1 MKKKLLIDGMHC
13 QNCVK
18 GLEAVLTEDIDGI
31 KVEEISLDG
40 NYAIIDADD
49 SVSDD
54 AIREGVE
61 ELGFTL
67 KEIQV

>member
-1 MKKKLLIDGMHC
+1 MKKKLLIEGMHC
-13 QNCVK
+13 QNCVR
-18 GLEAVLTEDIDGI
+18 GLEAVLTEDIDG
-31 KVEEISLDG
+31 VEVDEISLEG
-40 NYAIIDADD
+40 NYAIIDADE

-67 KEIQV
+67 KEIQS